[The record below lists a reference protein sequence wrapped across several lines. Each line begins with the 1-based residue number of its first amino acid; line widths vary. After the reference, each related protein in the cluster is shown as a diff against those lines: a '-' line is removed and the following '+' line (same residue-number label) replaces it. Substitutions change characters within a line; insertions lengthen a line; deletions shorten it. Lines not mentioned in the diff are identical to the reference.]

1 MFIDDMKFRYVYL
14 NTMKNVVWEQPI
26 QRPVVEGMEVV
37 IHPELRDVLDR
48 LMRERPTWRYKAK
61 QDFFRA
67 SYGERRA
74 NSFDIYDGDEVLGR
88 LWLEYHWRDSTP
100 RFFFDNFRLKQS
112 RQRHMANYTTKPDM
126 AAKRIVKA
134 FHLKTPSERA
144 LDNDTIIRSVVSK
157 ASGDT
162 SWPMRKARA
171 AVEAAAFK
179 YALENW
185 ETFKDKLEG
194 SVSKLDLLGLH
205 KAHEDVLTL
214 SDRVSAGS
222 GRTVNLGPNGTYLIG
237 RRVGDGYET
246 QTLSDDT
253 LPDDLRSALGLL
265 KLVEDGNVIPGIG
278 VRANAS
284 VFFVMDKQE
293 NA

>member
-37 IHPELRDVLDR
+37 IHPELLGVLDR

-61 QDFFRA
+61 QDFFG
-67 SYGERRA
+67 SFSGERRA
-74 NSFDIYDGDEVLGR
+74 NSFDIYDGDEALGR
-88 LWLEYHWRDSTP
+88 LWLEHHWRDNTP
-100 RFFFDNFRLKQS
+100 RFFFDNFRLSKT
-112 RQRHMANYTTKPDM
+112 RQRHMANYTTKPDV
-126 AAKRIVKA
+126 AAKRIVRA

-144 LDNDTIIRSVVSK
+144 SENDTIIRNVVSK
-157 ASGDT
+157 ASNDI

-205 KAHEDVLTL
+205 KAHEDVSTL

-222 GRTVNLGPNGTYLIG
+222 GRTVNLGPNGTYLVG

-246 QTLSDDT
+246 QTFSDGT

-265 KLVEDGNVIPGIG
+265 KLVEDGDVIPNIG

-293 NA
+293 SA